1 MFCIQVYVEHTSHH
15 HLSHS
20 YQFTK
25 LGLYK
30 FSCIQQVVCE
40 RRSSGEAAADMLL
53 LPGSTIPLAVT
64 VISVPSRVPTARTD
78 NSILGYPP
86 YKDYSLEVTPRPLA
100 SYWRVFLVVW
110 GWAFF
115 RCGIRKYV
123 QPCMTPGWLG
133 KTGVHAKEK
142 QRYSTLY
149 CATFSGYAKCA

>member
-1 MFCIQVYVEHTSHH
+1 
-15 HLSHS
+15 
-20 YQFTK
+20 
-25 LGLYK
+25 
-30 FSCIQQVVCE
+30 
-40 RRSSGEAAADMLL
+40 MLL

-123 QPCMTPGWLG
+123 QPCMTPGWLS
-133 KTGVHAKEK
+133 AAE
-142 QRYSTLY
+142 
-149 CATFSGYAKCA
+149 